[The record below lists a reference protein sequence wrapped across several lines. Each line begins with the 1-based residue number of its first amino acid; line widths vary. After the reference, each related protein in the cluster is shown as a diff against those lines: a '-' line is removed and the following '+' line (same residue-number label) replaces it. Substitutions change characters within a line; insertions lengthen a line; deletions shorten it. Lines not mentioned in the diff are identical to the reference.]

1 MGQES
6 YDLTLGDLN
15 PRFLFSC
22 IVKRTEDE
30 TNYHAHDF
38 VELAVIL
45 KGEGIFLLTGRNI
58 RYGKGIC

>member
-45 KGEGIFLLTGRNI
+45 KGEGIFFI
-58 RYGKGIC
+58 DGKE